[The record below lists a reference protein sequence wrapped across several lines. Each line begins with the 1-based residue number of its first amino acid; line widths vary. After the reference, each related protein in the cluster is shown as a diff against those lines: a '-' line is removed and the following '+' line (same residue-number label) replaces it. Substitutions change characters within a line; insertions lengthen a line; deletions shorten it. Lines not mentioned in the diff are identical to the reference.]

1 MLSLSYGTSSV
12 SISLPADA
20 YDLVK
25 YNGDERASSSISL
38 DAILEGPIN
47 SPPLTELAK
56 GKQNAVILISDGS
69 RLCPTHTFIDLIV
82 DRLLRGGMR
91 PDQVTIIVALGL
103 HRKHTEEE
111 LKQLVGP
118 AVYTRVR
125 VVNHSALPEDCV
137 FIGRT
142 SRGTP
147 IEINRTVVEADLR
160 IAIGNIEPHRL
171 VGMSGGVKALVPG
184 VASSRCIEAHHSM
197 SQQYEAQPGDVQ
209 NPLHEDLVEAERL
222 VPLDFLVNV
231 IVNQQ
236 KTILHAV
243 CGHVQEAHR
252 MGLALTKGLFNL
264 NVDKLYD
271 LVIVSP
277 GGHPKDIQLYQTVK
291 TLENASQITK
301 PGGCI
306 VCIARCEE
314 HYGNGELQSWIETIQ
329 EPNVMLERLNQ
340 RFVIG
345 AHKVE
350 HIQKLVRK
358 HHVYLYSEMPDSI
371 VRLIG
376 FEPVRELDSLLNTKL
391 ADPAIDTA
399 VMPYGALTFPTYT
412 PKEVPL

>member
-1 MLSLSYGTSSV
+1 MLSLPYGTSSV
-12 SISLPADA
+12 SCSIPEER
-20 YDLVK
+20 YDLIK
-25 YNGDERASSSISL
+25 YAGDDRPSASV
-38 DAILEGPIN
+38 PIEELLN
-47 SPPLTELAK
+47 KPIGSPPLEELAK
-56 GKQNAVILISDGS
+56 GKQRAVILISDGS
-69 RLCPTHTFIDLIV
+69 RLCPTHSFIDLIV

-91 PDQVTIIVALGL
+91 LDQLTIIVALGL

-111 LKQLVGP
+111 LRQLVG
-118 AVYTRVR
+118 ASAYERVR
-125 VVNHSALPEDCV
+125 VVNHSALPEDCMLV
-137 FIGRT
+137 GHT

-147 IEINRTVVEADLR
+147 VEINRTVVDADLR

-197 SQQYEAQPGDVQ
+197 SQQYKAQPGDVQ
-209 NPLHEDLVEAERL
+209 NPLHQDLVEAEQL
-222 VPLDFLVNV
+222 VPIHFLMNV

-236 KTILHAV
+236 RAILHAV
-243 CGHVQEAHR
+243 CGQVQKAHR
-252 MGLALTKGLFNL
+252 QGLSFTRGLFHH

-301 PGGCI
+301 PGGSI

-329 EPNVMLERLNQ
+329 TPDVMLERLKQ

-350 HIQKLVRK
+350 HIQNLVHK
-358 HHVYLYSEMPDSI
+358 HQIYLYSEMPDPI

-376 FEPVRELDSLLNTKL
+376 FEPLPELDPFLKAQIT
-391 ADPAIDTA
+391 DPHIDIA

-412 PKEVPL
+412 PKEVQV